1 MNEMIEA
8 INAALAAGINPVTAI
23 RAAFNYT
30 LDELAVTSG
39 LAISELVH
47 LEAGNIDA
55 EKLTR
60 LASALGLPDGTV
72 NCG

>member
-1 MNEMIEA
+1 MNEIIDA
-8 INAALAAGINPVTAI
+8 INSALASGMNPATAI
-23 RAAFNYT
+23 RVAFNYT

-47 LEAGNIDA
+47 LEAGNVDA
-55 EKLTR
+55 EKLAR

-72 NCG
+72 S